1 MDTLFP
7 CTTLFRSERTRVDYL
22 DRQGLEAE
30 RRREQLASER
40 AALDLSALAE
50 AFAGIEVQHEEQKAS
65 LDTLGGELEPRKQ
78 AVTELQDQHRT
89 APQELAEVRN
99 KAQAKGGR
107 PPTMAPLT
115 PHEPDQAHARRV
127 QRRTRTGQET
137 ARAQ

>member
-65 LDTLGGELEPRKQ
+65 LDTLGGELEQRKQ
-78 AVTELQDQHRT
+78 AVTELQDQQRT
-89 APQELAEVRN
+89 AQNELADR
-99 KAQAKGGR
+99 KS
-107 PPTMAPLT
+107 
-115 PHEPDQAHARRV
+115 
-127 QRRTRTGQET
+127 TRLNYSH
-137 ARAQ
+137 